1 VDDDVLMKER
11 RSFRALVWVAAA
23 ALALIAGFLVYG
35 LQASFARY
43 QAAAAAEL
51 GNLTLNLERNLF
63 VRFQSAD
70 LVLQSAVQGYV
81 RLSQAGAVQETEYT
95 AFLTELSQ
103 HLPQAPDMRAADLA
117 GRVRYG
123 RWVNHQQVLSV
134 AQRRFFKEAL
144 EGPGLVIGLP
154 LKSRISQ
161 RWVMP
166 LARQLHDVEGSP
178 AGVVYVNVDL
188 EDFVHMLRDLKVGE
202 QGVLTLFN
210 DRREVL
216 LRRPEVPWLG
226 DEAPVRL
233 SSPATLAAL
242 AAGLDIAQY
251 ETDSSIDHL
260 WRSLMYRKVGA
271 YPLYIL
277 VGLSKG
283 EVLAPWY
290 RECGITV
297 LAWCVLAGSLVV
309 LLLWQRWAMAERG
322 LAMQVLRAERN
333 RADAASQAKSAFLAN
348 MSHEIRTPMN
358 AILGLTHLLLRDSR
372 DAVQQARLSK
382 VDGAARHLL
391 LVINDILDLSKIEAG
406 KMALDVTEF
415 NLPRL
420 LSQALEMVQGNAQ
433 AKGLALSLDTDTQL
447 PAQVRGDPTR
457 LLQALINLLANAVK
471 FTSQG
476 SVRLRCRCVLAQAT
490 RWLLRFEV
498 HDTGEGVAPEQQAQL
513 FQAFEQADNSSTR
526 RHAGTGLGLTLTRHL
541 ASMMGGEA
549 GFSSQWGQGSCFWFT
564 AWLGHGEPD
573 PALPQALSVAL
584 ADEALLRRDHA
595 GQRVLLVEDNPIN
608 QLVASELLQAAGL
621 LVSCAED
628 GEQALT
634 MALAGPYDLIL
645 MDVQMPK
652 MDGLAATRAIRTQAG
667 PGTPVIAMTA
677 NAFGEDR
684 VACLAAGMNDHL
696 AKPVDPPL
704 LYALLRRWLPQPL
717 PPRAPQA
724 VAASSAKR

>member
-1 VDDDVLMKER
+1 
-11 RSFRALVWVAAA
+11 
-23 ALALIAGFLVYG
+23 
-35 LQASFARY
+35 
-43 QAAAAAEL
+43 
-51 GNLTLNLERNLF
+51 
-63 VRFQSAD
+63 
-70 LVLQSAVQGYV
+70 
-81 RLSQAGAVQETEYT
+81 
-95 AFLTELSQ
+95 
-103 HLPQAPDMRAADLA
+103 
-117 GRVRYG
+117 
-123 RWVNHQQVLSV
+123 VLSV
-134 AQRRFFKEAL
+134 AQRRFFKEAV